1 VRRWVAP
8 LLGRCD
14 TGGGFTPFELTVTA
28 EADNHITEGYLGQ
41 GKDWYPIIDGIPCFL
56 TGALRPDLRE
66 FAERQGLP
74 LTFDGTCAP
83 SSQKITS
90 DSFSFKWSNFR
101 DYGHVQQ
108 EQDFLFG
115 WYRRKL
121 GIRDNDDL
129 AAFYANRKY
138 VLEVGPGSGFNTCFI
153 SQHCK
158 GKVVAVDI
166 SEAAVVTFGKTR
178 NFENCAVI
186 RADLMDTP
194 FQDELFDLII
204 ADGVLHHTPDTEAA
218 VRALYRKLRPGG
230 DFFFYIYK
238 KMGPAR
244 QFCDEY
250 IRREFKKLPPETCL
264 AACQGL
270 TELGREL
277 SRLGAK
283 ITLTQPVPLL
293 GIPAGTHD
301 VQRLIY
307 YNFVKCFWNKA
318 FDFETNNMI
327 NFDWYHPQDAWQH
340 TTEEVCSWLTSLG
353 VEQYKFNDANPNGIS
368 VLFSKP
374 SKTPAGR
381 GGCSDITAPD

>member
-1 VRRWVAP
+1 VRRWAAP
-8 LLGRCD
+8 LLGRRD
-14 TGGGFTPFELTVTA
+14 SGGRFTPFELTVVA
-28 EADNHITEGYLGQ
+28 EAGDHITEGYLGR
-41 GKDWYPIIDGIPCFL
+41 GEEWYPIINGVPCFL
-56 TGALRPDLRE
+56 RAPSSPDLSE
-66 FAERQGLP
+66 FAKRHGLP
-74 LTFDGTCAP
+74 LTPEANSAT

-90 DSFSFKWSNFR
+90 DSFSFKWSNFQ
-101 DYGHVQQ
+101 DYGHLQN
-108 EQDFLFG
+108 EQDFLFR
-115 WYRRKL
+115 WYRRKFGL
-121 GIRDNDDL
+121 RENDDL

-158 GKVVAVDI
+158 GKVFAVDI
-166 SEAAVVTFGKTR
+166 SEAAIVTFAKTR

-218 VRALYRKLRPGG
+218 VRALYRKLQPGG
-230 DFFFYIYK
+230 EFFFYVYK
-238 KMGPAR
+238 KMGAAR

-250 IRREFKKLPPETCL
+250 IRSEFKKLSPQACL
-264 AACQGL
+264 AACRGL
-270 TELGREL
+270 TDLGREL

-283 ITLTQPVPLL
+283 ITLTQPVELL

-301 VQRLIY
+301 VQRLVY
-307 YNFVKCFWNKA
+307 YNFVKCFWNEA

-340 TTEEVCSWLTSLG
+340 TTEEVGGWLKSLG
-353 VEQYKFNDANPNGIS
+353 VEEYKFNDANPNGIS
-368 VLFSKP
+368 VLFTKP
-374 SKTPAGR
+374 SA
-381 GGCSDITAPD
+381 